1 MKAKTISLKSG
12 DLVLKSKKPR
22 FIYSYQPAIHHGLS
36 KQNIIHRLLRKPSE
50 FKFLRTEP
58 LNFQLNLM
66 VIESSLPEVL
76 SALLL
81 ISCSQKRKCL
91 TELIS
96 ILKDINPLNFNLANS
111 QPYYELRIQNFLFL
125 VLQEN
130 IVDSKPQDF
139 SVPPP
144 SINYNS
150 KNIPGLEIQRIRS
163 FLFENII
170 LRCHLSEITIRS
182 DNEISIPFDLAVN

>member
-1 MKAKTISLKSG
+1 MKAKTVTLKSG
-12 DLVLKSKKPR
+12 DLVLKNKKPQ

-36 KQNIIHRLLRKPSE
+36 KQNIIHCLFRKPSE

-58 LNFQLNLM
+58 LNFHLNLM

-81 ISCSQKRKCL
+81 ISYSQKSKCL

-96 ILKDINPLNFNLANS
+96 ILKDINPLNFNLANN

-150 KNIPGLEIQRIRS
+150 KDIPGFEIKRIRS
-163 FLFENII
+163 LLFENIT
-170 LRCHLSEITIRS
+170 LPCGLSEIAIQS
-182 DNEISIPFDLAVN
+182 ENEISIPFDLAVN